1 MSVISDL
8 ASDIFTDEFDSDTG
22 IATSGSIQAW
32 LENNLGEL
40 NNLIYKDFSG
50 TGANLD
56 TEAQSIHKELYLHSY
71 YKKQARNALRG
82 ITSSTSDNKIL
93 SLKDGES
100 SVTFVNRNEVSKV
113 YRGLANDSKA
123 KLDDLVARYNIY
135 EAKPQQVGGID
146 GVVLTGSDNT

>member
-40 NNLIYKDFSG
+40 NNLIYQDFSG
-50 TGANLD
+50 TGAALD
-56 TEAQSIHKELYLHSY
+56 TEAQSIHKELYLYNY
-71 YKKQARNALRG
+71 YTKQSRNALRG
-82 ITSSTSDNKIL
+82 ITAATNDNKIL

-100 SVTFVNRNEVSKV
+100 TVTFVNRNEVAKV
-113 YRGLANDSKA
+113 YRGLASDSKA
-123 KLDDLVARYNIY
+123 KVDDLVARYNIY
-135 EAKPQQVGGID
+135 QATPQQVGGIE
-146 GVVLTGSDNT
+146 GEIFTGQTA